1 MSRIRL
7 NKRAG
12 RWIIALAALVFMIT
26 WSGGFLTR
34 KIQPAAAQGVKG
46 LPLPEGAATVT
57 AAMQQTAPQLD
68 IAGTV
73 ESEELIHLSARI
85 SAYVDQVFVSAGD
98 AVKKG
103 DVLISLDDR
112 ELKKQ
117 RDFAQADFVQAE
129 IEFNRTKELLS
140 ASVATDQQMTTARA
154 NYDRAKSALERM
166 TVLLS
171 YAQTVSPIDGIVTDR
186 RIEAGDLANPGEL
199 LLAVYDTERMRIVA
213 PIPVRLAGKLNIGEP
228 IRITLDGYGE
238 ASGIVSEVVREID
251 PSSRTQQVR
260 IRLDPLSRPVLP
272 GTFGRVWLHDEARNC
287 LMIPASC
294 VFAAGQLEMVQAV
307 ENGRVM
313 RRLVR
318 TGPRSGDSVEILSG
332 LADGETVLLQPIR

>member
-1 MSRIRL
+1 
-7 NKRAG
+7 
-12 RWIIALAALVFMIT
+12 
-26 WSGGFLTR
+26 
-34 KIQPAAAQGVKG
+34 
-46 LPLPEGAATVT
+46 
-57 AAMQQTAPQLD
+57 
-68 IAGTV
+68 V

-98 AVKKG
+98 PVKKG
-103 DVLISLDDR
+103 DVLITLDDR

-140 ASVATDQQMTTARA
+140 ASVATDQQMTSARA
-154 NYDRAKSALERM
+154 NYDRTKSALERM
-166 TVLLS
+166 NVLLS
-171 YAQTVSPIDGIVTDR
+171 YAQIVSPIDGIVTDR
-186 RIEAGDLANPGEL
+186 RIEAGDLASPGEVL
-199 LLAVYDTERMRIVA
+199 LSVYDTQHMRIVA
-213 PIPVRLAGKLNIGEP
+213 PIPIRLAGNLKIGEP
-228 IRITLDGYGE
+228 ARITLDGFGE
-238 ASGIVSEVVREID
+238 VQGTVAEVVREID

-260 IRLDPLSRPVLP
+260 IRLEPLAQPVLP
-272 GTFGRVWLHDEARNC
+272 GTFGRVWLHDEPRNC

-294 VFAAGQLEMVQAV
+294 VYAVGQLEMVQAV

-318 TGPRSGDSVEILSG
+318 TGPKAGDAVEILSG